1 MRRLEAGPPGKAK
14 APTTAPATGA
24 SLSQGEGGE
33 CGGRVTGAIRT
44 PNGAAAQVAVFPGAR
59 QALTPDDGG
68 ALERGPHGTAYWP
81 RVSRLPDSGG

>member
-44 PNGAAAQVAVFPGAR
+44 PNDVAAQVAVFPGAR
-59 QALTPDDGG
+59 QALTPGRR
-68 ALERGPHGTAYWP
+68 RGSRARTSWH
-81 RVSRLPDSGG
+81 RVLAPGFPSPDSGG